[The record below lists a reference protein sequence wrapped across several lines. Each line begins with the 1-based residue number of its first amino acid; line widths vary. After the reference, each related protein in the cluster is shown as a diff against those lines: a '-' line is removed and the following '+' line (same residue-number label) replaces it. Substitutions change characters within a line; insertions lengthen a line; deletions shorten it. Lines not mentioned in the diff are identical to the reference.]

1 MTKRLPAKPPAL
13 RLTQPSRPLWT
24 RPRKRRR
31 PRPTPKRSSE
41 DELSAGEVKS
51 KGSDNAAKDKELG
64 KRQLSFSVRS
74 LMVAAVIAVLVAA
87 VGVLGWL
94 YVGARSKLDEQA
106 RQSENDIR
114 AEKVALDYAVNAA
127 AMSYEDLKVWKEKL
141 VAGTSPELKDKLT
154 KAATSMEQ
162 ILVPLQWTSTASPLA
177 AKVVSKNGG
186 AYVVDSFVTL
196 SHQDHAGPGSA
207 AVHCDIQRHDR
218 HQQELADQRRL
229 AESAPWWNKSRTAG
243 VRNGSVMAVDT

>member
-1 MTKRLPAKPPAL
+1 MTDDEPAGGESDSAETDAPKPA
-13 RLTQPSRPLWT
+13 TMNEAAKAEVAETDSEKT
-24 RPRKRRR
+24 
-31 PRPTPKRSSE
+31 SE
-41 DELSAGEVKS
+41 DESSTSELESEDSEK
-51 KGSDNAAKDKELG
+51 KPEDKEFG
-64 KRQLSFSVRS
+64 KRQLSISVRS
-74 LMVAAVIAVLVAA
+74 LMVAGVIAVLVAA

-106 RQSENDIR
+106 RQSENDVR

-186 AYVVDSFVTL
+186 AYVVDSFVTVL
-196 SHQDHAGPGSA
+196 TKTMQAPDPLRSTATYSVTIDTTKNWQISDVGGIG
-207 AVHCDIQRHDR
+207 AVVEQ
-218 HQQELADQRRL
+218 
-229 AESAPWWNKSRTAG
+229 K
-243 VRNGSVMAVDT
+243 